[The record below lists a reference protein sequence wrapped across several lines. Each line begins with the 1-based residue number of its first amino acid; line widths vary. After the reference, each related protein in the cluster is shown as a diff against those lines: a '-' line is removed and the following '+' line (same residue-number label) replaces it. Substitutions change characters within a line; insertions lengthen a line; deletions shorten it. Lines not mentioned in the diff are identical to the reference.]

1 MIAVGQKIV
10 EPEHMT
16 ETTRAEKGHHI
27 KTSLDVL
34 NKLLSAYPDLQTTL
48 AKALQYI
55 LKTINRSGGILIVQ
69 GPDDPQPHFWILENP
84 MQEWVSQIKDEH
96 SMLRMF
102 CRTWIQPGGLVVTE
116 GPYSPVVVFPLPT
129 AMGQQGILLV
139 NGLEPSET
147 EKELLMQ
154 ASESL
159 AHSIYLGRNGS
170 LLFEISKL
178 LDTLG
183 MIIYGI
189 NPRYSFDEAMFN
201 LVKGL
206 RDSFACEAVSLVTI
220 DQAHIGMVVK
230 KTLGS
235 GPDWIYQVSKRS
247 EDGLIGESL
256 QTGISIL
263 SNDPQNDERYH
274 AAIDAVPGVDMH
286 SMLCVPI
293 QTEEEIIGL
302 LAFQNKR
309 YGVFTLYDQQL
320 LTTVA
325 RSIVNSLV
333 ALQTIQQ
340 YRVLNASLEASRWE
354 LIRSRN
360 TLRSL
365 FDNLPESMYIIDR
378 SYRLIAVNS
387 VRAARSTDE
396 PALLVGKVCY
406 EALYGRSEPCQGC
419 LVADTFYRSRVTNR
433 TDRQWEGLI
442 EPMEWEI
449 NTYPI
454 VDESDEVNQVIL
466 VEKDMT
472 DKRRLEGFLTQSE
485 KMAAVGELAA
495 GIAHEINNPLTVIL
509 ANAQLLQRELPPNE
523 DWQELVDLISR
534 AGTRALHAVKGLL
547 NFARKEQF
555 EFVPTDINETIE
567 RSFEMVQHELVT
579 RGVELS
585 YDLAENLPLLRAS
598 PNHLQGVWLNLI
610 MNGMDAMDKEEK
622 RIRVV
627 STQQGNDVRVSIN
640 DNGQGIPPEKLSRIF
655 EPFFTTKDRDRGT
668 GLGLS
673 VCHRVI
679 KQHGGLILVDSKV
692 GEGTTFTVVIPAY

>member
-1 MIAVGQKIV
+1 MEQKVSKLGPNKAVTHGKLGQNNK
-10 EPEHMT
+10 
-16 ETTRAEKGHHI
+16 A
-27 KTSLDVL
+27 SLDVL

-48 AKALQYI
+48 AKALRHTLEAAQ
-55 LKTINRSGGILIVQ
+55 RSGGILIIQ
-69 GPDDPQPHFWILENP
+69 GPEDTQPLFWILENP
-84 MQEWVSQIKDEH
+84 SQNWVDQIRNDK
-96 SMLRMF
+96 SMLRML
-102 CRTWIQPGGLVVTE
+102 CSTWIQPGGLVVTE
-116 GPYSPVVVFPLPT
+116 GPYSPVVIFPLPT

-147 EKELLMQ
+147 EKAFLMQ
-154 ASESL
+154 AAESL
-159 AHSIYLGRNGS
+159 AHSVYLGRNGA

-189 NPRYSFDEAMFN
+189 NPRHSFDEAMFN

-206 RDSFACEAVSLVTI
+206 RDSFACEAVSLVMI
-220 DQAHIGMVVK
+220 DNTRGGMVVK
-230 KTLGS
+230 KTLAS
-235 GPDWIYQVSKRS
+235 EPDWIYQVSLRS

-256 QTGISIL
+256 QTGKSIL
-263 SNDPQNDERYH
+263 SNDPQNDERFNR
-274 AAIDAVPGVDMH
+274 AIDSVPGVDIH
-286 SMLCVPI
+286 ALLCVPI
-293 QTEEEIIGL
+293 QTEEEVIGL
-302 LAFQNKR
+302 LAFQNKNS
-309 YGVFTLYDQQL
+309 GLFTLYDQQL

-333 ALQTIQQ
+333 AMQTIQQ
-340 YRVLNASLEASRWE
+340 YRVLNASLEVSRWE

-365 FDNLPESMYIIDR
+365 FDNLPEAMYIIDR
-378 SYRLIAVNS
+378 SYRLIAVNA
-387 VRAARSTDE
+387 VRAARSPEE

-406 EALYGRSEPCQGC
+406 EALYGWSEPCQGC
-419 LVADTFYRSRVTNR
+419 LVADTFYRRKVTNR
-433 TDRQWEGLI
+433 TERQWEGVMD
-442 EPMEWEI
+442 PMEWEI

-454 VDESDEVNQVIL
+454 VDEGDEVNQVIL

-472 DKRRLEGFLTQSE
+472 EKRRLEGFLTQSE

-509 ANAQLLQRELPPNE
+509 ANAQLLKRELPPNE

-555 EFVPTDINETIE
+555 EFIPTDLNETIE
-567 RSFEMVQHELVT
+567 RSLDMVQHELVT
-579 RGVELS
+579 RGVELI
-585 YDLAENLPLLRAS
+585 YEPADNLPLLRAS

-610 MNGMDAMDKEEK
+610 MNGLDAMDKEEK
-622 RIRVV
+622 RIRIV
-627 STQQGNDVRVSIN
+627 SFQQGNDVRVSIT

-673 VCHRVI
+673 VCHRVV

-692 GEGTTFTVVIPAY
+692 GEGTTFTVVIPVY

>member
-1 MIAVGQKIV
+1 MVIGQKMA
-10 EPEHMT
+10 EPEQISQD
-16 ETTRAEKGHHI
+16 EKGRNN
-27 KTSLDVL
+27 KASLDVL

-48 AKALQYI
+48 AKALRYL
-55 LKTINRSGGILIVQ
+55 LKTINRPGGILIIQ
-69 GPDDPQPHFWILENP
+69 GPDDQQPLFWILENP
-84 MQEWVSQIKDEH
+84 AQDWAAQVKDSH
-96 SMLRMF
+96 SMMRMF
-102 CRTWIQPGGLVVTE
+102 CQTWIQPGGLVVTE

-139 NGLEPSET
+139 NGLEPEET
-147 EKELLMQ
+147 EKEFLMQ
-154 ASESL
+154 TAESL
-159 AHSIYLGRNGS
+159 AHSVYLGRNGA

-189 NPRYSFDEAMFN
+189 NPRHSFDEAMIS

-206 RDSFACEAVSLVTI
+206 RDSFACEAVSLVTV
-220 DQAHIGMVVK
+220 DQGRGGMMVK
-230 KTLGS
+230 KTLAN
-235 GPDWIYQVSKRS
+235 GPDWIYQASKRS
-247 EDGLIGESL
+247 EDGLIGESF

-263 SNDPQNDERYH
+263 SNDPQNDERFQ
-274 AAIDAVPGVDMH
+274 AVIDTVPGVDMH
-286 SMLCVPI
+286 SLLCVPI
-293 QTEEEIIGL
+293 QTEEEVIGL

-309 YGVFTLYDQQL
+309 FGAFTLYDQQL

-333 ALQTIQQ
+333 AMQTIQQ

-365 FDNLPESMYIIDR
+365 FDNLPEAMYIIDR
-378 SYRLIAVNS
+378 SYRLIAVNA
-387 VRAARSTDE
+387 VRAIRSTDE
-396 PALLVGKVCY
+396 PALLVGKLCY
-406 EALYGRSEPCQGC
+406 ESLYGQSEPCQGC
-419 LVADTFYRSRVTNR
+419 LVADTFYRRKVTNR
-433 TDRQWEGLI
+433 TNRQWEGVND
-442 EPMEWEI
+442 PMEWEI

-454 VDESDEVNQVIL
+454 VDEKDEVNQVIL
-466 VEKDMT
+466 VEKDVT
-472 DKRRLEGFLTQSE
+472 DKRRLEGSLTQSE

-555 EFVPTDINETIE
+555 EFLPTDINETIE
-567 RSFEMVQHELVT
+567 RSLDMVQHELVT
-579 RGVELS
+579 RGVELT
-585 YDLAENLPLLRAS
+585 YEPADNLPLLRAS

-610 MNGMDAMDKEEK
+610 MNGMDAMDKEE
-622 RIRVV
+622 RHIRVV
-627 STQQGNDVRVSIN
+627 SCQQGNDVRVSIS

>member
-1 MIAVGQKIV
+1 MEQKVSKLGPNKAVTHGKLGQNNK
-10 EPEHMT
+10 
-16 ETTRAEKGHHI
+16 A
-27 KTSLDVL
+27 SLDVL

-48 AKALQYI
+48 AKALRHTLEAAQ
-55 LKTINRSGGILIVQ
+55 RSGGILIIQ
-69 GPDDPQPHFWILENP
+69 GPEDTQPLFWILENP
-84 MQEWVSQIKDEH
+84 SQNWVDQIRNDK
-96 SMLRMF
+96 SMLRML
-102 CRTWIQPGGLVVTE
+102 CSTWIQPGGLVVTE
-116 GPYSPVVVFPLPT
+116 GPYSPVVIFPLPT
-129 AMGQQGILLV
+129 AMGPQGLLLV

-147 EKELLMQ
+147 EKAFLMQ
-154 ASESL
+154 AAESL
-159 AHSIYLGRNGS
+159 AHSVYLGRNGA

-189 NPRYSFDEAMFN
+189 NPRHSFDEAMFN

-206 RDSFACEAVSLVTI
+206 RDSFACEAVSLVMI
-220 DQAHIGMVVK
+220 DNTRGGMVVK
-230 KTLGS
+230 KTLAS
-235 GPDWIYQVSKRS
+235 EPDWIYQVSLRS

-256 QTGISIL
+256 QTGKSIL
-263 SNDPQNDERYH
+263 SNDPQNDERFNR
-274 AAIDAVPGVDMH
+274 AIDSVPGVDIH
-286 SMLCVPI
+286 ALLCVPI
-293 QTEEEIIGL
+293 QTEEEVIGL
-302 LAFQNKR
+302 LAFQNKNS
-309 YGVFTLYDQQL
+309 GLFTLYDQQL

-333 ALQTIQQ
+333 AMQTIQQ
-340 YRVLNASLEASRWE
+340 YRVLNASLEVSRWE

-365 FDNLPESMYIIDR
+365 FDNLPEAMYIIDR
-378 SYRLIAVNS
+378 SYRLIAVNA
-387 VRAARSTDE
+387 VRAARSPEE

-406 EALYGRSEPCQGC
+406 EALYGWSEPCQGC
-419 LVADTFYRSRVTNR
+419 LVADTFYRRKVTNR
-433 TDRQWEGLI
+433 TERQWEGVMD
-442 EPMEWEI
+442 PMEWEI

-454 VDESDEVNQVIL
+454 VDEGDEVNQVIL

-472 DKRRLEGFLTQSE
+472 EKRRLEGFLTQSE

-509 ANAQLLQRELPPNE
+509 ANAQLLKRELPPNE

-555 EFVPTDINETIE
+555 EFIPTDLNETIE
-567 RSFEMVQHELVT
+567 RSLDMVQHELVT
-579 RGVELS
+579 RGVELI
-585 YDLAENLPLLRAS
+585 YEPADNLPLLRAS

-610 MNGMDAMDKEEK
+610 MNGLDAMDKEEK
-622 RIRVV
+622 RIRIV
-627 STQQGNDVRVSIN
+627 SFQQGNDVRVSIT

-673 VCHRVI
+673 VCHRVV

-692 GEGTTFTVVIPAY
+692 GEGTTFTVVIPVY